1 MLSHTHNNVTNKLT
15 WFEFSN
21 LQPHFSSEIVS
32 LNSNLF
38 DFSDSYFSIKN
49 FLCLFVDSQND
60 FDKGIFNFQYQEVLN
75 YYTYTYANNT
85 YNTAFLFD
93 LINSWGKHILIPNV
107 NVLSELDP
115 VIQYLFINLKSKTS
129 ITYAEENWRF
139 IYPSFQDNL
148 EMFEVLSYDVDGSLY
163 NTLSTPNVKLYY
175 PEPFIATPSFAHE
188 DIWVLNV
195 LQYQHWLWFFFI
207 SLIMFYFITFINV
220 VRWCNLRNK
229 PKRETR
235 GVSRSK
241 CADLITACVPVSWAA
256 SIIITESVDAT
267 DYYDGFGTGELVIG
281 IRAYQW
287 GWEYFYPKGLD
298 LNYTINPNYNS
309 FTGNSLKYVNSSSK
323 TLESNMLWKYYQLND
338 ITSTSS
344 VLTNSLLNNTN
355 LLNYSNFNNH
365 SINTLETSN
374 AFKKIQFFSKSSS
387 QNLFYPTIN
396 FNTQYQ
402 KLTNLYYNDT
412 NLTKSTSYGTI
423 RQHNF
428 LSNMSNKNSI
438 NTNLDY
444 NGTKKFFNYIY
455 FNKNNTSYVNTLKL
469 NLVDNSF
476 FYNKFLTYKT
486 LFSFVDSKSVNKTL
500 LPSERSMRFVN
511 NLNLSTKNNVTLPI
525 THNPVPN
532 IKNFNYDASFGQQ
545 YTPLLLQSKEE
556 AAPNFIFDTYWL
568 SNFNYNKNNV
578 FNFNNFL
585 NYTTNNYLPSITEYS
600 EYDFKNWQVLEL
612 VEDSAWEASYLS
624 QSHNDYINIFMNI
637 NSKNIFNTQD
647 SIFNNVIRNFKFNL
661 NRQLKTS
668 NNLISLPIL
677 SDDFVPTFSL
687 INLKDFQLFQF
698 ENIIDNIDDVYNNL
712 KLTNYLLSSNYLNL
726 LNTNIWANI
735 ATSYVNVFNN
745 FTVLGDD
752 NLWSLNS
759 SNSIN
764 LSNISLNNLNSNDYR
779 LNNSL
784 KLRSTAKNS
793 IITYN
798 AIQKVFKSRFDDGR
812 SNARLSDISNSF
824 NSFSFLN
831 GKRVPYETLLG
842 KNYNNYFTT
851 QNYFIDF
858 KTNFNLIHSL
868 LNNLNIYFLNLPFL
882 VSTQSDPARYLWFDW
897 QSRWSSLEVQPS
909 SIARYSLVGVPYTN
923 KSFEYATSTGDE
935 INDSE
940 NYLIRLGHSRKNY
953 MTTWTYSPILYTR
966 LLNWYKENNGSNLL
980 FNSNSVTNLK
990 ILLLLLQHSNL
1001 KSISTVSLPTYSM
1014 FNTPG
1019 REAVQSL
1026 SAHNGFESN
1035 VSILSDILTKR
1046 EYLYQ
1051 KFFLNKT
1058 NSSQLPTWAI
1068 SSPTNSLLLEVKKTF
1083 TLVDPTTF
1091 ASEISRNF
1099 FYNSTNLFQINLLN
1113 SFITNSNFSYFTSM
1127 NNNFTL
1133 NTELYKN
1140 QYRPMK
1146 KGITNMIRLQA
1157 TGAIAL
1163 PIELR
1168 IHILASSKDVIH
1180 SWAIPSAGIKIDC
1193 VPGYSSHRVTIIL
1206 ASGIYW
1212 GQCMEICGRF
1222 HHWMPIVVFFL
1233 KKDLFF
1239 LWATNFMIRKKYTTL
1254 LPKASI

>member
-1 MLSHTHNNVTNKLT
+1 MNGSVTNGVSWSSFNKT
-15 WFEFSN
+15 QPWFSFESSYSPEG
-21 LQPHFSSEIVS
+21 LFSS
-32 LNSNLF
+32 
-38 DFSDSYFSIKN
+38 SDSFFSVHN
-49 FLCLFVDSQND
+49 FLQLFVDSQDD
-60 FDKGIFNFQYQEVLN
+60 FDKGIFNFQFLETLN
-75 YYTYTYANNT
+75 YHTFAYANNT
-85 YNTAFLFD
+85 YNTMFLYD
-93 LINSWGKHILIPNV
+93 LINAWGKDVLFPKVNFLFEPNLI
-107 NVLSELDP
+107 S
-115 VIQYLFINLKSKTS
+115 QYLFINLQSKTS
-129 ITYAEENWRF
+129 VSYADYNWRF
-139 IYPSFQDNL
+139 IYPSFRENL
-148 EMFEVLSYDVDGSLY
+148 EMFEVLSYDIDGTLY

-188 DIWVLNV
+188 DIWILNI

-323 TLESNMLWKYYQLND
+323 TLESNMLWKYYQLNN

-344 VLTNSLLNNTN
+344 VLTNSLLNNTK
-355 LLNYSNFNNH
+355 LLNYSNFNNN

-387 QNLFYPTIN
+387 QNLFSPTVN

-402 KLTNLYYNDT
+402 KLTNLYYSDT
-412 NLTKSTSYGTI
+412 NLTKSTSYGTT

-428 LSNMSNKNSI
+428 LSNMSNKNNV
-438 NTNLDY
+438 NTSLDY
-444 NGTKKFFNYIY
+444 NGVKKFFNYTH
-455 FNKNNTSYVNTLKL
+455 FNKNNSLYLNTL
-469 NLVDNSF
+469 NSNFTNNSF
-476 FYNKFLTYKT
+476 FSNKFLTSQT
-486 LFSFVDSKSVNKTL
+486 LFLFNDSKSVNKTL

-511 NLNLSTKNNVTLPI
+511 NLNLSNQNTTTLPV

-532 IKNFNYDASFGQQ
+532 MKNFNYDASFSQQ

-556 AAPNFIFDTYWL
+556 AAPDFVFDTYWL
-568 SNFNYNKNNV
+568 SNYNFNKNNV
-578 FNFNNFL
+578 FNFKNFL
-585 NYTTNNYLPSITEYS
+585 NYTSNNYLPLITEYS

-612 VEDSAWEASYLS
+612 VEDSAWESSYLS
-624 QSHNDYINIFMNI
+624 QNHNDYINIT
-637 NSKNIFNTQD
+637 NSIKLKNIFNTQD
-647 SIFNNVIRNFKFNL
+647 DLFNNLTRNFKFTL
-661 NRQLKTS
+661 NKQLKTS
-668 NNLISLPIL
+668 KNFVSLPIL
-677 SDDFVPTFSL
+677 SDDFIPTFSL
-687 INLKDFQLFQF
+687 VNLKDFQVFQF
-698 ENIIDNIDDVYNNL
+698 ENIIDNMDDVYNNL

-726 LNTNIWANI
+726 LNTNLWTNI
-735 ATSYVNVFNN
+735 STSYVNIFNN

-752 NLWSLNS
+752 NLWSFN
-759 SNSIN
+759 N
-764 LSNISLNNLNSNDYR
+764 SNILNLDNINTTNLNSNDYR
-779 LNNSL
+779 LNNNL
-784 KLRSTAKNS
+784 KLRSTTKNS

-824 NSFSFLN
+824 NSFLFLS

-851 QNYFIDF
+851 QNHFMDF

-897 QSRWSSLEVQPS
+897 QSRWASLEVQPS
-909 SIARYSLVGVPYTN
+909 SIARYSLVGAPYAS
-923 KSFEYATSTGDE
+923 KSFEYSTSVGDE

-940 NYLIRLGHSRKNY
+940 NYLTRLGHSRKNY
-953 MTTWTYSPILYTR
+953 MTTWAYSPILYKR
-966 LLNWYKENNGSNLL
+966 LLNWYKENSESNLL
-980 FNSNSVTNLK
+980 FNTNSITNLK
-990 ILLLLLQHSNL
+990 VLLLLLQYSNL
-1001 KSISTVSLPTYSM
+1001 KIQSTVSLPTYSM

-1026 SAHNGFESN
+1026 NSHTNFESN

-1051 KFFLNKT
+1051 KYFLNKT
-1058 NSSQLPTWAI
+1058 NSLQLPVWAV
-1068 SSPTNSLLLEVKKTF
+1068 SSPTNSLLLEIKKTF
-1083 TLVDPTTF
+1083 TFVDPTTF
-1091 ASEISRNF
+1091 ASEVSRNF

-1113 SFITNSNFSYFTSM
+1113 SFFKNTNLSYFTNM
-1127 NNNFTL
+1127 NNDFTL

-1206 ASGIYW
+1206 VSGIYW

-1239 LWATNFMIRKKYTTL
+1239 LWAANFMIRKKYTSL
-1254 LPKASI
+1254 LPKTSI